1 MSRTSLILGAFVI
14 AAVLVAGRCP
24 CAFADDAFSD
34 LQRQVDQLRSQQQ
47 SDGSRETKHIFEKAR
62 AEAEAMKQAID
73 AKRPTPTT
81 IPAVDEVVRT
91 HVRGGDGIP
100 FLKPE
105 EIYREPRPISTPG
118 PESVMVEDLPAP
130 QYTKPPR
137 CERGET
143 KLDKR
148 PLQTNDKEERVLFD
162 KLYLPEEFV
171 PVDVAEVYG
180 VNAELHPYGP
190 KSGVGVYMRMS
201 TDAVPCVPYRI
212 RVTTQGTY
220 YDRGDNA
227 FKNYDKRPSGRGEF
241 SKWIQQKL
249 FFGK

>member
-1 MSRTSLILGAFVI
+1 MRRNHLIVGAFSLVVSFFI
-14 AAVLVAGRCP
+14 THSLCAV
-24 CAFADDAFSD
+24 ADDALTD
-34 LQRQVDQLRSQQQ
+34 LQRHVDQLRSQQQ
-47 SDGSRETKHIFEKAR
+47 NDGSRETKHIFNKAR
-62 AEAEAMKQAID
+62 AEAEAIKQAID
-73 AKRPTPTT
+73 AKHPTPTT
-81 IPAVDEVVRT
+81 IPAVEEVVRT
-91 HVRGGDGIP
+91 HVRGGDGIT

-143 KLDKR
+143 KREDR
-148 PLQTNDKEERVLFD
+148 PLQTNDTQERVLFD

-180 VNAELHPYGP
+180 AKAELHPYGP
-190 KSGVGVYMRMS
+190 KSGTGVYMRMS
-201 TDAVPCVPYRI
+201 TDAVPCLPYRI

-220 YDRGDNA
+220 YDHGDNA
-227 FKNYDKRPSGRGEF
+227 FKNYDKKPSGRGEF

>member
-1 MSRTSLILGAFVI
+1 MGRKNLIVGAFS
-14 AAVLVAGRCP
+14 LVASFFGAYYP
-24 CAFADDAFSD
+24 CAVADDSLTD
-34 LQRQVDQLRSQQQ
+34 LQRHVDQLRSQQQ
-47 SDGSRETKHIFEKAR
+47 NDGSRETKHIFDKAR
-62 AEAEAMKQAID
+62 AEAEAMKQAMD
-73 AKRPTPTT
+73 AKRPTPTRPPT
-81 IPAVDEVVRT
+81 TDEVVRT

-105 EIYREPRPISTPG
+105 EIYREPLPISTPG
-118 PESVMVEDLPAP
+118 PESRMVEDLPAP

-143 KLDKR
+143 KR
-148 PLQTNDKEERVLFD
+148 EEQPLKTNDEEERVLFD

-180 VNAELHPYGP
+180 VKVQLHPYGP
-190 KSGVGVYMRMS
+190 KSGSGVYIRMS

-212 RVTTQGTY
+212 RVTTQRTY

>member
-14 AAVLVAGRCP
+14 ATVLVAGRCP
-24 CAFADDAFSD
+24 RAFADDAFSD

-47 SDGSRETKHIFEKAR
+47 NDGSRETKHIFEKAR

-73 AKRPTPTT
+73 AKHPTPTA

-91 HVRGGDGIP
+91 HVRGSDGIP
-100 FLKPE
+100 FLKSE
-105 EIYREPRPISTPG
+105 QIYREPRPISTPG
-118 PESVMVEDLPAP
+118 PESVMVENLPPP

-143 KLDKR
+143 KREER
-148 PLQTNDKEERVLFD
+148 PLQTNDKQERVLFD

-171 PVDVAEVYG
+171 PVDVTEVYG
-180 VNAELHPYGP
+180 VKAELHPYGP
-190 KSGVGVYMRMS
+190 KSGTGVYMRMS

-227 FKNYDKRPSGRGEF
+227 FKNYDKQPGGRGEF